1 MKIDLEKIDNKDK
14 SVLNNMFQLYLHDI
28 TASLP
33 MDLNEH
39 GLFEYNEIDFYFNGD
54 ENHHAFFVKVDG
66 KYAGFVLIDDNF
78 MVLKKEKG
86 NYDFS
91 EMFILN
97 AYKNKGIGK
106 EIAIKIFDMF
116 RGNWEV
122 KPVPRSDGA
131 KRFWEK
137 IIKEYT
143 NNKFETKFPKPNRAT
158 FIFNNEKI

>member
-1 MKIDLEKIDNKDK
+1 
-14 SVLNNMFQLYLHDI
+14 MFQLYLHDI

-78 MVLKKEKG
+78 MVLNKEKG
-86 NYDFS
+86 NYNFL

-106 EIAIKIFDMF
+106 EVAIKIF
-116 RGNWEV
+116 
-122 KPVPRSDGA
+122 
-131 KRFWEK
+131 
-137 IIKEYT
+137 Y
-143 NNKFETKFPKPNRAT
+143 
-158 FIFNNEKI
+158 